1 MKKSHFALNPVRN
14 KISNGVNQDNQ
25 LLVKPKGAKSPLV
38 VNGQFS
44 LDKDNNLIY
53 FVHKGQSPS
62 LNFAR
67 DRSGT
72 VPYAAQFSSGIA
84 PVGGWR
90 REYDLPKKIKFK
102 GVWRLSPDY
111 NLELYLDETR
121 QQIRGKCLTLRGKI
135 LYAEAEALA
144 FQIKSRDERGV
155 NPVRKK
161 LSNKMGL
168 SNGVNRVSLLKL
180 SGIWQADKF
189 NRIIF
194 QIKKKAKPDTLVF
207 KGAWRVNKNQQIT
220 YEYEKTKLKTKRKI
234 KNALVFT
241 GFWRISS
248 VNRLSYI
255 LSGSSQSR
263 FDFRVQLET
272 PNLYP
277 KKGAIKYRVGV
288 GIKESLRPTQIRIIT
303 LYGAWKFSRRLG
315 LYFEMNYGQGKI
327 RRLAFNTEVNLTQRD
342 KVIFKLKDTMGRGL
356 GISVIFLRRF
366 LSKRD
371 AEWFLR
377 LKKDRREKKIES
389 GVRIGF

>member
-1 MKKSHFALNPVRN
+1 MKKSHFAL
-14 KISNGVNQDNQ
+14 NQDNQ

-53 FVHKGQSPS
+53 LLDKGQSPS
-62 LNFAR
+62 
-67 DRSGT
+67 GT
-72 VPYAAQFSSGIA
+72 VP
-84 PVGGWR
+84 VGAWR

-111 NLELYLDETR
+111 NLELYLDETK

-155 NPVRKK
+155 N
-161 LSNKMGL
+161 
-168 SNGVNRVSLLKL
+168 RVSFLKL

-288 GIKESLRPTQIRIIT
+288 GVKESLRPTQIRLIT

-315 LYFEMNYGQGKI
+315 LYFEMNYGQGKL
-327 RRLAFNTEVNLTQRD
+327 RRLAFNTEVNLTQKD

-377 LKKDRREKKIES
+377 LKKDRREKKIET
-389 GVRIGF
+389 GVWIEF